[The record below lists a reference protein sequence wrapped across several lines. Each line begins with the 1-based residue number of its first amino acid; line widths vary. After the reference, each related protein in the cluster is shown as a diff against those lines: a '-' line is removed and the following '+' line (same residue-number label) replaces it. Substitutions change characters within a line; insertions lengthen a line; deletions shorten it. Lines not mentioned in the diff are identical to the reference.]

1 MTTEEFRESQIREW
15 IEEKRKSW
23 EPKTK
28 TSGGIGYHGSN
39 KGEEME
45 YTMYYDVK
53 NWEWV
58 TDEEKAFKGFL
69 YTELD
74 KILRKTKS

>member
-28 TSGGIGYHGSN
+28 TSSGIGYHGSN
-39 KGEEME
+39 KGEEMIFDT
-45 YTMYYDVK
+45 YWNPHSYQ
-53 NWEWV
+53 WEV
-58 TDEEKAFKGFL
+58 SEDRAFRGFL
-69 YTELD
+69 YNELD
-74 KILRKTKS
+74 KILRKK